1 MGLRFTHTW
10 EWERE
15 IIRPSQGKPGV
26 AVLQRARNP
35 RRETEKGSVRRGGGD
50 PQAKRRPGRCRPGPP
65 RTHSG
70 PVLPGSGSGSF
81 VSSKELCQQ
90 ARTMPGGVEKACH
103 RCISKIASN
112 GRTAPFTSGAYL
124 LYGGQSGDNGPRPIP
139 AEEKVSF
146 KSLERPFVDWQVPIR
161 MGS

>member
-35 RRETEKGSVRRGGGD
+35 RRETEKGSVRQGGGD

-65 RTHSG
+65 RTHRG

-81 VSSKELCQQ
+81 VSSKGELGQPCAAFQVGE
-90 ARTMPGGVEKACH
+90 RILVDGFSESGEDDNVLIC
-103 RCISKIASN
+103 ASWKEN
-112 GRTAPFTSGAYL
+112 NY
-124 LYGGQSGDNGPRPIP
+124 IM
-139 AEEKVSF
+139 KVLFLIVRRERKHSS
-146 KSLERPFVDWQVPIR
+146 SLSLRKMVFLMERIVVKEQ
-161 MGS
+161 